1 MVCAVSEMR
10 PKLKIFSGIDA
21 SAANA
26 AGPRVGYVEDAIGTP
41 ERTMSMAALFPQ
53 VDFVCVGKAWP
64 VRPAADLNILIVAA
78 DPADVEPVLSRLATR
93 REGLAVIVVL
103 RDADVTTTRRLMHA
117 GAADIVPAPMS
128 EAALAL
134 SLERII
140 ASGVMSA
147 PRGAGGQVIT
157 VMKAGG
163 GVGATAIATQLATI
177 FAARKEGRVCFA
189 DLDLQFGQ
197 GALYLDL
204 GDAISLTDIL
214 GGGGLLEEAPL
225 ATAIA
230 THTGGA
236 RLLAAPRELT
246 PLETIGP
253 DDVDSL
259 FKALRRDF
267 DISLVDL
274 PAAWTAWTNRA
285 LQISDRIILIT
296 RLSVPHINL
305 VKRQLR
311 ALGAQSLDGVPL
323 TLVCNQVNAEQQAIV
338 SVKAAEKAIG
348 RDFDV
353 VVPEDRRLMDE
364 AIAQG
369 REISG
374 VRRGSK
380 LEKAIAE
387 LAGAL
392 TPAAGV
398 VSEARGR
405 RWS

>member
-1 MVCAVSEMR
+1 MVSAVSEMR

-41 ERTMSMAALFPQ
+41 ERTMSLAALFPQ

-78 DPADVEPVLSRLATR
+78 DPTDVEAVLARLATR
-93 REGLAVIVVL
+93 REGLAVIVAL
-103 RDADVTTTRRLMHA
+103 RDADVTTTRRLLHG
-117 GAADIVPAPMS
+117 GAADIVPLPMS
-128 EAALAL
+128 EASLAL
-134 SLERII
+134 SLERIF
-140 ASGVMSA
+140 ASGVMSS
-147 PRGAGGQVIT
+147 PRGGGGQVIT
-157 VMKAGG
+157 IMKAGG

-177 FAARKEGRVCFA
+177 FAGRGEGKVCFA

-214 GGGGLLEEAPL
+214 GGGGPLEEAPL
-225 ATAIA
+225 GTAIA
-230 THTGGA
+230 THSGGA

-246 PLETIGP
+246 PLETLGP
-253 DDVDSL
+253 DDVESL

-267 DISLVDL
+267 AVSLVDL

-285 LQISDRIILIT
+285 LQVSDRIVLIT

-311 ALGAQSLDGVPL
+311 ALAAQSLDGIPL

-353 VVPEDRRLMDE
+353 VIPEDRRLMDE

-369 REISG
+369 REISS

-387 LAGAL
+387 LAANL
-392 TPAAGV
+392 APVAAAG
-398 VSEARGR
+398 EQRRR